1 MLTERIQFEN
11 AMRRGA
17 NLKELLSEF
26 TRLNASAI
34 RTRITTL
41 GYKKYY
47 LTNDEWKHIL
57 QRRRVVENETTA
69 QRTS

>member
-1 MLTERIQFEN
+1 MLTERIQFEL

-17 NLKELLSEF
+17 NLKELLAQF

-47 LTNDEWKHIL
+47 LTHDEWTHIL
-57 QRRRVVENETTA
+57 KRRRVVENETPA

>member
-1 MLTERIQFEN
+1 MLTERIQFEL

-17 NLKELLSEF
+17 TLKELLSEF
-26 TRLNASAI
+26 SRLNTSAI
-34 RTRITTL
+34 RSRITNL

-57 QRRRVVENETTA
+57 QRRRIDETTTTT
-69 QRTS
+69 Q

>member
-17 NLKELLSEF
+17 TLKELLSEF
-26 TRLNASAI
+26 SRLNTSAI
-34 RTRITTL
+34 RSRITNL

-47 LTNDEWKHIL
+47 LTNDEYKHIL
-57 QRRRVVENETTA
+57 QRRRIDETTTTT
-69 QRTS
+69 Q

>member
-17 NLKELLSEF
+17 TLKELLSEF
-26 TRLNASAI
+26 SRLNTSAI
-34 RTRITTL
+34 RSRITNL

-57 QRRRVVENETTA
+57 QRRRIDETTA
-69 QRTS
+69 QRTG

>member
-17 NLKELLSEF
+17 NLKELLAQF

-34 RTRITTL
+34 RSRITNL
-41 GYKKYY
+41 GYKKYH
-47 LTNDEWKHIL
+47 LTNEEWTHIL
-57 QRRRVVENETTA
+57 KRRRVDETPA
-69 QRTS
+69 Q

>member
-17 NLKELLSEF
+17 SLKELLSEF
-26 TRLNASAI
+26 SRLNTSAI
-34 RTRITTL
+34 RSRITNL

-47 LTNDEWKHIL
+47 LTNDEYKHIL
-57 QRRRVVENETTA
+57 QRRRIDETTTTT
-69 QRTS
+69 Q

>member
-17 NLKELLSEF
+17 SLKELLAQF

-34 RTRITTL
+34 RQKISTL
-41 GYKKYY
+41 GYKKYH
-47 LTNDEWKHIL
+47 LTNEEWTHIKK
-57 QRRRVVENETTA
+57 RRRIDETTT
-69 QRTS
+69 Q

>member
-17 NLKELLSEF
+17 SLKELLSQF
-26 TRLNASAI
+26 SRLNTSAI
-34 RTRITTL
+34 RSRISNL

-47 LTNDEWKHIL
+47 LTNEEWTHIL
-57 QRRRVVENETTA
+57 KRRRVDETTA